1 MDDLAQLRRKGMFA
15 LMLAGWLA
23 TVMLFAWA
31 AIAGMGM
38 TPAFLAAAISVM
50 PTWLERSGR
59 TDAASRSLVGAT
71 FALYPAL
78 FLMQAAGTAWII
90 DFHMLFF
97 AMIAMTALLADW
109 RPVVAAAAVTAVHHI
124 ATNFLAP
131 SLVFNGGP
139 DLGRVVLHA
148 VIVVLETGA
157 LVYLSQGLEQM
168 VLGQALARGRQMET
182 ESASAAERQ
191 LVQHEQHIVITALD
205 RRLQALADGDLASRV
220 HEQFPHSYERLR
232 TSLNAAAANLESM
245 VRAVDATARQIAVG
259 ANEIRA
265 ASDDLSRRTE
275 HQADALGRNSQ
286 ATLRLTSEI
295 EATARSANDVD
306 TAIGTAQA
314 SASEGANVVGRAVD
328 AMHGIETSAREIG
341 QIVSSI
347 DNIAFQT
354 NLLALNAGVEAAR
367 AGEAGRGFA
376 VVANEVRA
384 LAQRSADAASTIKGL
399 VGASTRQVGEGVAL
413 VGNTGQ
419 VLHGISEQVIGIGAA
434 IGTIARTA
442 QVQAKELGEVSQSFS
457 QIDKVTQQNAA
468 MVEQTNAAAHSLSQE
483 AQALA
488 QLVRCFQTSGGEE
501 EMQQA
506 PLDKRVAA

>member
-1 MDDLAQLRRKGMFA
+1 MNDLDLLRRKGMFA
-15 LMLAGWLA
+15 MMLMSWLA
-23 TVMLFAWA
+23 TGLLFGWA
-31 AIAGMGM
+31 AIGGLGMM
-38 TPAFLAAAISVM
+38 PAMLAAAISLM
-50 PTWLERSGR
+50 PTWLERTGK
-59 TDAASRSLVGAT
+59 TDAASRLLVGAT

-78 FLMQAAGTAWII
+78 FLMQAAGSAWII

-97 AMIAMTALLADW
+97 ATIAMTALLADW
-109 RPVVAAAAVTAVHHI
+109 RPVVAAAAVTAVHHL

-131 SLVFNGGP
+131 SLVFNNGP

-148 VIVVLETGA
+148 VIVVVETGA
-157 LVYLSQGLEQM
+157 LVYLSRGLEQM
-168 VLGQALARGRQMET
+168 VLGQALARQRQSDLE
-182 ESASAAERQ
+182 AAAAAERQ
-191 LVQHEQHIVITALD
+191 QVQSDQEAVISALGQ
-205 RRLQALADGDLASRV
+205 RLQDLADGDLATRIT
-220 HEQFPHSYERLR
+220 EQFPHSYERLR
-232 TSLNAAAANLESM
+232 AALNNATGNLESM

-286 ATLRLTSEI
+286 ATLRLTGEI
-295 EATARSANDVD
+295 EATARSAGEVD
-306 TAIGTAQA
+306 TEIGKTQA
-314 SASEGANVVGRAVD
+314 SASEGATVVGRAVE
-328 AMHGIETSAREIG
+328 AMNGIESSAREIG
-341 QIVSSI
+341 QIVSLI
-347 DNIAFQT
+347 DGIAFQT

-399 VGASTRQVGEGVAL
+399 VAASTRQVGEGVAL

-419 VLHGISEQVIGIGAA
+419 VLNGISDQVFGIGAA

-442 QVQAKELGEVSQSFS
+442 QEQARELGQVSESFT

-483 AQALA
+483 AEALA
-488 QLVRCFQTSGGEE
+488 QLVERFHTSGGEPE
-501 EMQQA
+501 TLPA
-506 PLDKRVAA
+506 PRLDRMAA

>member
-1 MDDLAQLRRKGMFA
+1 MNDLDLLRRKGMFA
-15 LMLAGWLA
+15 LMLMGWFAAGL
-23 TVMLFAWA
+23 LFAWA
-31 AIAGMGM
+31 AISGLSM
-38 TPAFLAAAISVM
+38 TPTMLAAGISLM
-50 PTWLERSGR
+50 PTWLDRTGK
-59 TDAASRSLVGAT
+59 TDAASRLLAGAT

-109 RPVVAAAAVTAVHHI
+109 RPVVAAAAVTAVHHL

-131 SLVFNGGP
+131 SLVFNNGP

-148 VIVVLETGA
+148 VIVVVETGA
-157 LVYLSQGLEQM
+157 LVYLSRGLEQM
-168 VLGQALARGRQMET
+168 VLGQALARNQQIKLEAAAT
-182 ESASAAERQ
+182 AERQ
-191 LVQHEQHIVITALD
+191 QVQSEQESVISALD
-205 RRLQALADGDLASRV
+205 RRLQDLADGNLAARIN
-220 HEQFPHSYERLR
+220 EQFPHSYERLR
-232 TSLNAAAANLESM
+232 AALNNATSNLETM

-295 EATARSANDVD
+295 EATARSASEVD

-314 SASEGANVVGRAVD
+314 DATEGANVVGRAVD

-341 QIVSSI
+341 QIVSLI
-347 DNIAFQT
+347 DGIAFQT

-399 VGASTRQVGEGVAL
+399 VAASTRQVGEGVAL

-419 VLHGISEQVIGIGAA
+419 VLHGIAEQVNGIGTA

-442 QVQAKELGEVSQSFS
+442 QVQAKELGEVSQSFT

-483 AQALA
+483 AEALA
-488 QLVRCFQTSGGEE
+488 QLVERFHTSGGEPE
-501 EMQQA
+501 TKHA
-506 PLDKRVAA
+506 PRINRLAA